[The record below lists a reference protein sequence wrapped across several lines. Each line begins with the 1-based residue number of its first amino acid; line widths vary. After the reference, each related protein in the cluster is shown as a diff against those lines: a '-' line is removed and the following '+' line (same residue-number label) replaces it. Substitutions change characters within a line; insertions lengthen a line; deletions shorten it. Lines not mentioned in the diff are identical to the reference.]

1 MACVSR
7 ICGYLLLLAQ
17 VWDYVAPP
25 IAISVENSLR
35 RYRFQM
41 STLVVQYPMYSYH
54 PLPEVGVQP
63 KATANFCSYI
73 SHGSQVGKIALRI
86 ARADNLPVSKGDP
99 PHQRP
104 RGLQSKSYESSY

>member
-63 KATANFCSYI
+63 K
-73 SHGSQVGKIALRI
+73 
-86 ARADNLPVSKGDP
+86 
-99 PHQRP
+99 RP
-104 RGLQSKSYESSY
+104 RISALTSATVHRRERWR